1 MTSDVASFTNLIGT
15 FYEFVPEG
23 EEEDEKVEEKAPN
36 LATILEAAKPQ
47 DENTSDSGVEA
58 KSTESSEV
66 ANALG
71 RYVEDSGA
79 EEDDLEA
86 ERERLVSELA
96 SLQKD
101 MMEIQ
106 VAIQLTKFCA
116 RVSAPVFARDPF
128 LKRPPVCTGIFN
140 TFL

>member
-23 EEEDEKVEEKAPN
+23 EEEDKKVGEKAPN
-36 LATILEAAKPQ
+36 LATILEAAKPSGREAH

-106 VAIQLTKFCA
+106 VAIQLT
-116 RVSAPVFARDPF
+116 
-128 LKRPPVCTGIFN
+128 
-140 TFL
+140 